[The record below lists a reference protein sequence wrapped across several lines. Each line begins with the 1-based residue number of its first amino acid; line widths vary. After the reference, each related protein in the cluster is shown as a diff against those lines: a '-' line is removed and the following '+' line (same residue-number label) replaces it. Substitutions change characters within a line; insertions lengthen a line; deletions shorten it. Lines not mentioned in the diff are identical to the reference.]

1 MGCRPP
7 GQCPALRKGENCPA
21 RCYKG
26 LCLVDH
32 GTPVERQG
40 EDRAQRGTSWEGRK
54 PRTGRGQSTWGAEV
68 YLGYLEAGSDV
79 ET

>member
-1 MGCRPP
+1 M
-7 GQCPALRKGENCPA
+7 
-21 RCYKG
+21 
-26 LCLVDH
+26 DH